1 MSRSYA
7 KLNNY
12 SQVTL
17 TRENRQDTSMSKC
30 MGGLCAMKP
39 DIQSHDQQHNQTN
52 EHSSNVEQYGGF
64 SLRAAIR
71 PPYSNCWGKGGGD
84 CSKKSYPAVS

>member
-7 KLNNY
+7 NLNNY
-12 SQVTL
+12 SQITL

-39 DIQSHDQQHNQTN
+39 NIQAHQQDNQTN
-52 EHSSNVEQYGGF
+52 EHLSNVEQYGGF

-71 PPYSNCWGKGGGD
+71 PPYNKCWGEGEGE